1 MKLSPFA
8 IKQISELVKDIMTG
22 TKWVDFFNSFGAR
35 DVYDNAL
42 PDIGKPNHV
51 RPSKKEYIA
60 KRLSDINDTI
70 YLQQAVLRLA
80 TLSEFYP
87 KALNNCIIPEK
98 YKIECADG
106 EYVMMGDVMESPNSV
121 ETEAHFQN
129 IQNQIIAELNKARVS
144 IIVVMAWFSNKIL
157 ADKLIEKH
165 KEGLD
170 VKVAI
175 YDDGINRKHGVE
187 LAGIDVKRIKALRGG
202 KMHDKFCVID
212 NQVVITGSYNWSSN
226 AEFKNDENIAILRDN
241 KRASDFSVEYRHLV
255 LGRK

>member
-87 KALNNCIIPEK
+87 KALNNYIIPEK

-157 ADKLIEKH
+157 ADKLIEKY

>member
-157 ADKLIEKH
+157 ADKLIEKY

>member
-187 LAGIDVKRIKALRGG
+187 LAGIDVKKIKALRGG

-212 NQVVITGSYNWSSN
+212 NQVVITGSYNWSDN

>member
-42 PDIGKPNHV
+42 PDIGKPDHV

-60 KRLSDINDTI
+60 KRLADINDTI

-87 KALNNCIIPEK
+87 EVLNKYIIPEK

-106 EYVMMGDVMESPNSV
+106 EYVMMGDVMDSQNNV

-129 IQNQIIAELNKARVS
+129 IQNQIVAELNKARVS

-157 ADKLIEKH
+157 ADKLIEKY

-187 LAGIDVKRIKALRGG
+187 LAGIDVKKIKALRGG

-212 NQVVITGSYNWSSN
+212 NQVVITGSYNWSDI

-241 KRASDFSVEYRHLV
+241 NRASDFSVEYRHLV

>member
-87 KALNNCIIPEK
+87 KALNNYIIPEK
-98 YKIECADG
+98 YEIECADG

-157 ADKLIEKH
+157 ADKLIEKY

>member
-42 PDIGKPNHV
+42 PGIGNPNHV

-157 ADKLIEKH
+157 ADKLIEKY

>member
-1 MKLSPFA
+1 MKLTPFA

-106 EYVMMGDVMESPNSV
+106 EYVMMGDVMDSQNNV

-129 IQNQIIAELNKARVS
+129 IQNQIVAELNKARVS

-187 LAGIDVKRIKALRGG
+187 LAGIDVKEIKALRGG

-212 NQVVITGSYNWSSN
+212 NQVVITGSYNWSDN

>member
-157 ADKLIEKH
+157 ADKLIEKY

-187 LAGIDVKRIKALRGG
+187 LAGIDVKKIKALRGG

-212 NQVVITGSYNWSSN
+212 NQVVITGSYNWSDN

>member
-87 KALNNCIIPEK
+87 KALNNCIIPAK

-157 ADKLIEKH
+157 ADKLIEKY